1 MKMMDRDWVSIWLGS
16 GSDGLC
22 SSGFR
27 SKRWIWENGRSEILM
42 SKSSDDR
49 RNTAIDLRISC
60 SHNQLMQI

>member
-27 SKRWIWENGRSEILM
+27 SKRWIWENGRFRDFNVEI
-42 SKSSDDR
+42 R
-49 RNTAIDLRISC
+49 
-60 SHNQLMQI
+60 